1 VVFDGVSMGI
11 MSFAFGVFDMA
22 KHYGVLPEATRLPVE
37 EVARRCGFSSSAAL
51 RQHFRRVTGTAPAA
65 YRATFGP
72 RLETRAV
79 LRALS

>member
-1 VVFDGVSMGI
+1 
-11 MSFAFGVFDMA
+11 
-22 KHYGVLPEATRLPVE
+22 LLEATRLPVE

-79 LRALS
+79 VKALS